1 MRNTSRNRANRH
13 RLQKIEKKLK
23 RDRKQARKAQ
33 RKVSA
38 ARRA

>member
-23 RDRKQARKAQ
+23 QQRKAARKAQ
-33 RKVSA
+33 RQASA
-38 ARRA
+38 AAK